1 MNIKKESVNH
11 FGKLFFALYLL
22 VLIWV
27 ILFKLQFS
35 VKDIQRIRDINLA
48 PFYYDNGTGKTFH
61 IKEVIGNFL
70 LFVPFG
76 IYISMP
82 EKKLN
87 FAVRLLI
94 MAAASLCLEICQ
106 YALSIGVTD
115 ITDIISNAFGG
126 IAGMAFYSRFVK
138 MLKSKKRADTAI
150 IIMAAVVTAEVIGFA
165 LLLISSYFA

>member
-1 MNIKKESVNH
+1 MNIKTESVKH
-11 FGKLFFALYLL
+11 IGKLLFAVYIA

-35 VKDIQRIRDINLA
+35 IGEIQRIRDINLI

-61 IKEVIGNFL
+61 IKEAIGNFL

-82 EKKLN
+82 EKRLN
-87 FAVRLLI
+87 FLVRLLI
-94 MAAASLCLEICQ
+94 MTAASLCFEILQ
-106 YALSIGVTD
+106 YVLSIGVTD

-126 IAGMAFYSRFVK
+126 MAGMVFYSGFVK
-138 MLKSKKRADTAI
+138 ILKNKRRADTVI
-150 IIMAAVVTAEVIGFA
+150 IIAAAVVTAEIIGFA
-165 LLLISSYFA
+165 LLLLSSYF

>member
-1 MNIKKESVNH
+1 M
-11 FGKLFFALYLL
+11 
-22 VLIWV
+22 LIWV

-35 VKDIQRIRDINLA
+35 VKDIQRIRDINLE

-94 MAAASLCLEICQ
+94 MAAASL
-106 YALSIGVTD
+106 V
-115 ITDIISNAFGG
+115 
-126 IAGMAFYSRFVK
+126 
-138 MLKSKKRADTAI
+138 LKSASMLCQSELPI
-150 IIMAAVVTAEVIGFA
+150 
-165 LLLISSYFA
+165 